1 MNIADIKSG
10 LFQMTDTTEVFKY
23 MEALLTA
30 EATKQI
36 ELSESDKDEIFRFIR
51 DNNRA
56 VNGPTH

>member
-1 MNIADIKSG
+1 
-10 LFQMTDTTEVFKY
+10 